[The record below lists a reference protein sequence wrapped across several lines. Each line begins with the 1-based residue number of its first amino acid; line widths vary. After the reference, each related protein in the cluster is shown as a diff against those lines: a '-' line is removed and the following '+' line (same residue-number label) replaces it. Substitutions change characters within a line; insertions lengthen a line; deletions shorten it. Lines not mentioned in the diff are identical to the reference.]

1 MRLAQLARKLS
12 IKPSAIVAFMAEQSV
27 VLEDNANTK
36 IEDAHVSIVINHF
49 APTMLEA
56 EVKAIAEQVDE
67 PQNEIITIEEV
78 VVSETSLPDPIVTES
93 LSAESTDTESQELPD
108 IIRAPKVELSGL
120 KVLGKIELPEK
131 KKKEEVTADANAAEL
146 MDANAEQKP
155 KGRERKTIDRKR
167 TERPKRNPLAEARE
181 RELREAEER
190 KKAEEEKRKELRKQN
205 YLKTRQAKVPAR
217 TEKTKVAKEPKK
229 SPAKKQKQESVGL
242 FTRFMR
248 WLTSNQ

>member
-1 MRLAQLARKLS
+1 MARKLS

-27 VLEDNANTK
+27 TLEDNANTK
-36 IEDAHVSIVINHF
+36 IEDAHVRIIIHHF
-49 APTMLEA
+49 APAMLEE
-56 EVKAIAEQVDE
+56 EVTAIAEQVDE
-67 PQNEIITIEEV
+67 IQNQPNPVEDVLVAEAPIQKLSIPEHFIEDP
-78 VVSETSLPDPIVTES
+78 TSDAP
-93 LSAESTDTESQELPD
+93 QELPD

-131 KKKEEVTADANAAEL
+131 KKKEESAVESISGESAES
-146 MDANAEQKP
+146 NSEQKP
-155 KGRERKTIDRKR
+155 KNRERKTIDRKR

-181 RELREAEER
+181 RELREEAER

-205 YLKTRQAKVPAR
+205 YLKTRQAKVPVR
-217 TEKTKVAKEPKK
+217 TEKVKVVKEVKK
-229 SPAKKQKQESVGL
+229 SPAKKQKKESVGL